1 MDSDFPKD
9 EILDST
15 GLLVLAK
22 ESVSGIV
29 FVADKVACVLVDM
42 SPGDGR

>member
-15 GLLVLAK
+15 GLVLAK